1 MSDEWFVRV
10 QGKEYGPV
18 STETLR
24 EWKGEGRLIR
34 ENELRR
40 ADDERWIAAGQFP
53 EFFGEAE
60 PPPPPP
66 EPGARP
72 RTWREI
78 IGDTFRIYRGGFA
91 RFMFYGLLSAVP
103 LFILQ
108 WTLPKIPFPDFSAEA
123 PVALP
128 AQTLPPICVYI
139 LLLFLALLPV
149 SIAGM
154 QLVAEDLLRGITR
167 SFTAQFS
174 AALAR
179 WGALLSGSL
188 LVYGSYFFWIFAPF
202 AAMLAV
208 ISSGI
213 SLLSLLLYL
222 LIGAFMVYM
231 IGRLFVNFLFW
242 AQVIALSPLRGFM
255 ALRES
260 KELARS
266 VRHGPRLERPLYRGV
281 IVASVW
287 LLLLLVLMLS
297 VQLPFTLM
305 RFAGISNPDEAMA
318 LMRTLSQAKTPD
330 TLMIVGDVASALV
343 NLLLRPLLAASF
355 VVLYY
360 DARARA
366 GRTSDQ

>member
-1 MSDEWFVRV
+1 MSDEWFLRV

-24 EWKGEGRLIR
+24 EWKGEGRLIA

-40 ADDERWIAAGQFP
+40 AGEERWIAAGEFP
-53 EFFGEAE
+53 EIFGEAK
-60 PPPPPP
+60 PPPP
-66 EPGARP
+66 EPTARP

-103 LFILQ
+103 LLALQ
-108 WTLPKIPFPDFSAEA
+108 WTLPKLPFPDLFSETPAA
-123 PVALP
+123 IP
-128 AQTLPPICVYI
+128 AQTLPPISVVM
-139 LLLFLALLPV
+139 LFLFLALLPL
-149 SIAGM
+149 STAGM
-154 QLVAEDLLRGITR
+154 QLVADDILRGITR
-167 SFTAQFS
+167 PFAAQFS
-174 AALAR
+174 AALGL
-179 WGALLSGSL
+179 WGGMLGAGL

-202 AAMLAV
+202 AAMLTVMAGGV
-208 ISSGI
+208 SVLGV
-213 SLLSLLLYL
+213 LLYL

-231 IGRLFVNFLFW
+231 VGRLFVNFLFW
-242 AQVIALSPLRGFM
+242 EQVIAFSPLRGFM

-266 VRHGPRLERPLYRGV
+266 VRHGPRLERPLHRGV
-281 IVASVW
+281 IIAAVW
-287 LLLLLVLMLS
+287 LLLLLGLMLV

-305 RFAGISNPDEAMA
+305 RFASVSNPDEAMA
-318 LMRTLSQAKTPD
+318 LMQTLSQAKTPD
-330 TLMIVGDVASALV
+330 LLMIVADVLSAIV

-360 DARARA
+360 DARARG
-366 GRTSDQ
+366 GRSADR

>member
-24 EWKGEGRLIR
+24 EWKDEGRLIR

-40 ADDERWIAAGQFP
+40 ADEERWIAAGEFP
-53 EFFGEAE
+53 EIFGEEA

-66 EPGARP
+66 EPTARA

-78 IGDTFRIYRGGFA
+78 IGDTFRIYRGGFV

-103 LFILQ
+103 LFVLQ
-108 WTLPKIPFPDFSAEA
+108 WTLPKIPFPDFSAEVQVAIPA
-123 PVALP
+123 PA
-128 AQTLPPICVYI
+128 LPPISVI
-139 LLLFLALLPV
+139 MLLLFLAMLPV
-149 SIAGM
+149 STAGM
-154 QLVAEDLLRGITR
+154 QLVADDLLHGRTR
-167 SFTAQFS
+167 SFAAQFS
-174 AALAR
+174 AALAL
-179 WGALLSGSL
+179 WGGMLNAGL
-188 LVYGSYFFWIFAPF
+188 LVCGSYFFWTVAPF

-208 ISSGI
+208 MGGGVSVLG
-213 SLLSLLLYL
+213 LLLYL

-242 AQVIALSPLRGFM
+242 EQVVALSPLRGFM

-266 VRHGPRLERPLYRGV
+266 VRHGPRLERPLHRGV
-281 IVASVW
+281 IIASVW
-287 LLLLLVLMLS
+287 LFLLIVLMLG
-297 VQLPFTLM
+297 VQLPFTLI
-305 RFAGISNPDEAMA
+305 RFASVSNPNEAMA
-318 LMRTLSQAKTPD
+318 LMQTLSQAKTPD
-330 TLMIVGDVASALV
+330 ALMILADVASAIA

-366 GRTSDQ
+366 GRRNEQ

>member
-40 ADDERWIAAGQFP
+40 ADEERWITAGEFP
-53 EFFGEAE
+53 EIFGEAE
-60 PPPPPP
+60 LPPPPP
-66 EPGARP
+66 EPIARP

-78 IGDTFRIYRGGFA
+78 IGETLRIYRGGFA
-91 RFMFYGLLSAVP
+91 RFMFYGLLSAGP
-103 LFILQ
+103 LFLLQ
-108 WTLPKIPFPDFSAEA
+108 WTLPKLPLPNIFSEDPIAM
-123 PVALP
+123 P
-128 AQTLPPICVYI
+128 AQTLPPISVFM
-139 LLLFLALLPV
+139 LLLFLAMLPI

-154 QLVAEDLLRGITR
+154 QLVADDILRGVTR
-167 SFTAQFS
+167 SFAAQFS
-174 AALAR
+174 AALAL
-179 WGALLSGSL
+179 WGGMFGAGL

-202 AAMLAV
+202 TAMLAV
-208 ISSGI
+208 MAGGVSILG
-213 SLLSLLLYL
+213 LLLYL

-242 AQVIALSPLRGFM
+242 EQVIALSPLRGFI

-260 KELARS
+260 KELARR
-266 VRHGPRLERPLYRGV
+266 VRHGPRLERPLHRGV
-281 IVASVW
+281 IIAAVW
-287 LLLLLVLMLS
+287 LLLLLALMLV

-305 RFAGISNPDEAMA
+305 RFASVSNPDEAMA
-318 LMRTLSQAKTPD
+318 LMQTLSQAKTPD
-330 TLMIVGDVASALV
+330 TLMIVADVLSAIV

-360 DARARA
+360 DAKARS
-366 GRTSDQ
+366 GRMRDQ

>member
-40 ADDERWIAAGQFP
+40 ADEERWIAAGQFP
-53 EFFGEAE
+53 EIFGEAE
-60 PPPPPP
+60 PPPQP
-66 EPGARP
+66 EPSARP
-72 RTWREI
+72 RNWREI
-78 IGDTFRIYRGGFA
+78 IGETFRIYRGGFA
-91 RFMFYGLLSAVP
+91 RFMVFGLLSAVP
-103 LFILQ
+103 LFALQ
-108 WTLPKIPFPDFSAEA
+108 WTLPKIPLPDFSSGA
-123 PVALP
+123 PAALP
-128 AQTLPPICVYI
+128 AQTLPPVSMIM
-139 LLLFLALLPV
+139 LLLFLAMLPL
-149 SIAGM
+149 STAGM
-154 QLVAEDLLRGITR
+154 QLVADDILRGVTR
-167 SFTAQFS
+167 TFSAQFS
-174 AALAR
+174 AALAL
-179 WGALLSGSL
+179 WGGMLGAGL

-208 ISSGI
+208 MAGGVSVLG
-213 SLLSLLLYL
+213 LLLYL
-222 LIGAFMVYM
+222 LIGAFMIYM

-242 AQVIALSPLRGFM
+242 EQVIALSPLRGFM

-266 VRHGPRLERPLYRGV
+266 VRHGPRLERPLHRGV
-281 IVASVW
+281 LIASVW
-287 LLLLLVLMLS
+287 LLLLIVLMLT
-297 VQLPFTLM
+297 VQLPFTLI
-305 RFAGISNPDEAMA
+305 RFGNVSSPDEAMA
-318 LMRTLSQAKTPD
+318 LMQTISQAKTPD
-330 TLMIVGDVASALV
+330 TLMIVADVLSAIV

-366 GRTSDQ
+366 GRTGDR

>member
-18 STETLR
+18 STDTLR

-40 ADDERWIAAGQFP
+40 ADEERWIAAGQFP
-53 EFFGEAE
+53 EIFGEAE
-60 PPPPPP
+60 PPPAPP
-66 EPGARP
+66 EPIVRP

-78 IGDTFRIYRGGFA
+78 IGETFRIYRGGFA
-91 RFMFYGLLSAVP
+91 RFMVFGLLSAVP
-103 LFILQ
+103 LFALQ
-108 WTLPKIPFPDFSAEA
+108 WTLPKLPFPDFSSGGPA
-123 PVALP
+123 ALP
-128 AQTLPPICVYI
+128 AQTLPPTAVIM
-139 LLLFLALLPV
+139 LLLFLAMLPV
-149 SIAGM
+149 STAGM
-154 QLVAEDLLRGITR
+154 QLVADDILRGTPR
-167 SFTAQFS
+167 SFAAQFS
-174 AALAR
+174 AAFAL
-179 WGALLSGSL
+179 WGGMLGAGL

-208 ISSGI
+208 MAGGVSVLG
-213 SLLSLLLYL
+213 LLLYL
-222 LIGAFMVYM
+222 LIGAFMIYM

-242 AQVIALSPLRGFM
+242 EQVIALSPLRGFM

-266 VRHGPRLERPLYRGV
+266 MSHGPRLERPLHRGV
-281 IVASVW
+281 IIASVW
-287 LLLLLVLMLS
+287 LLLLIVLMLT
-297 VQLPFTLM
+297 VQLPFTLV
-305 RFAGISNPDEAMA
+305 RFAGVSNPDEAMA
-318 LMRTLSQAKTPD
+318 LMQTISQAKAPD
-330 TLMIVGDVASALV
+330 TLMIVADILSAIV

-366 GRTSDQ
+366 GRPAGQ